1 MVTKQKPLA
10 KGGFYLFIVWF
21 EIESNFENH
30 LNLRGLKMKYIS
42 TPVYKYS
49 ELSEQAQFNARIE
62 WEDTEDPTYYFRN
75 DVKEFITELKDTGI
89 VIHSWS
95 IDYCDFDYEFTINC
109 DLSEHE
115 VEGLSAFKKI
125 LALYYQLNS
134 VPKIYESK
142 TQQRISKI
150 QQIPNGN
157 FSWMYWSFIESLKEV
172 IQQKKVESDLIEY
185 VKKILNR
192 TFEKLQQNFR
202 AELDS
207 LPVVAEEYEY
217 YFFANGSRC
226 YDAEEV

>member
-1 MVTKQKPLA
+1 MVTKQKPLT
-10 KGGFYLFIVWF
+10 KGGFSLFIVKF
-21 EIESNFENH
+21 EIESNFENR

-49 ELSEQAQFNARIE
+49 ELSEQAQFSARIE

-75 DVKEFITELKDTGI
+75 DIKEFITELKDVGI

-95 IDYCDFDYEFTINC
+95 VDYCDFDYEFTINC

-125 LALYYQLNS
+125 LALYYQINS

-142 TQQRISKI
+142 TKQRISKI
-150 QQIPNGN
+150 QHIPRDD

-192 TFEKLQQNFR
+192 TFEKLQQDFR
-202 AELDS
+202 AEVDS
-207 LPVVAEEYEY
+207 LPIVAEEYGY

-226 YDAEEV
+226 YDVEEV

>member
-1 MVTKQKPLA
+1 MVTKQKPLT
-10 KGGFYLFIVWF
+10 KGGFSLFIVKF
-21 EIESNFENH
+21 EIESNFENR

-42 TPVYKYS
+42 TPIYKYS
-49 ELSEQAQFNARIE
+49 ELSKQAQFTARIE

-75 DVKEFITELKDTGI
+75 NIKEFITELKDVGI

-95 IDYCDFDYEFTINC
+95 VDYCDFDYEFTINC

-125 LALYYQLNS
+125 LALYYQINS

-142 TQQRISKI
+142 TKQRISKI
-150 QQIPNGN
+150 QHTPRDD

-192 TFEKLQQNFR
+192 TFEKLQQGFR

-207 LPVVAEEYEY
+207 LPIVAEEYGY

-226 YDAEEV
+226 YEAEEV